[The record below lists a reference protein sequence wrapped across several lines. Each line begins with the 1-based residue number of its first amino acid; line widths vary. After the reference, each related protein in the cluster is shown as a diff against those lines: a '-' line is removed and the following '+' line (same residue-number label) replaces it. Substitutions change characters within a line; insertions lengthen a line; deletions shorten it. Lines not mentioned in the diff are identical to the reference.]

1 MDELT
6 LVLILKV
13 RDWINPTNAPDLRLC
28 RVALSL
34 YSSEAVAVR
43 FVAIGIGVVERLHLL
58 FVGPLVSGI
67 LFPLQVSAVIE
78 QVTWQQEA
86 TQWED
91 QQSEVDL

>member
-1 MDELT
+1 M
-6 LVLILKV
+6 
-13 RDWINPTNAPDLRLC
+13 
-28 RVALSL
+28 
-34 YSSEAVAVR
+34 R

-86 TQWED
+86 TQ
-91 QQSEVDL
+91 